1 MDFTKDDITE
11 EMARYVNIDIKAT
24 IVMARND
31 YLKNHGQ
38 VPETYNETLQW
49 LADEGDIA
57 EEEIPL
63 ILARIQE
70 KEKEAEE
77 TQN

>member
-1 MDFTKDDITE
+1 
-11 EMARYVNIDIKAT
+11 
-24 IVMARND
+24 MARND
-31 YLKNHGQ
+31 YLKRHGQ
-38 VPETYNETLQW
+38 VPEPYIETLQR
-49 LADEGDIA
+49 LADESEIA
-57 EEEIPL
+57 EEEISL

>member
-11 EMARYVNIDIKAT
+11 EMNRYVDIDIKAT

-31 YLKNHGQ
+31 YLKKHGQ
-38 VPETYNETLQW
+38 TPEPYSETLQR
-49 LADEGDIA
+49 LTDEGVIA
-57 EEEIPL
+57 EEEISL